1 MALQMQNNT
10 FRYKL
15 TFEIYRRL
23 VKENPL
29 VYEQSLAFL
38 LYNMAEVYAKTQRI
52 DRVESL
58 LREALQIF
66 QKLAQN
72 NPKLYEKHIEQIK
85 AALEE

>member
-1 MALQMQNNT
+1 MHEDERAA
-10 FRYKL
+10 
-15 TFEIYRRL
+15 IPDRL
-23 VKENPL
+23 GARSKWASAGNW
-29 VYEQSLAFL
+29 LAFL